1 VGFLGGEA
9 YAKKVLRGISSF
21 DEGARAL
28 AEKEAKSL
36 AEEAEGGV
44 GVLRVELV
52 RPILVDWNNG
62 RVVVGGNEE
71 DLKRFEEEVKK
82 LVETLPE
89 D

>member
-1 VGFLGGEA
+1 MDFLGGEA

-21 DEGARAL
+21 NEGSRAL

-36 AEEAEGGV
+36 AENRGG
-44 GVLRVELV
+44 LLDVELV

-62 RVVVGGNEE
+62 RVVVGGDEE
-71 DLKRFEEEVKK
+71 DSKRFEEEVKR